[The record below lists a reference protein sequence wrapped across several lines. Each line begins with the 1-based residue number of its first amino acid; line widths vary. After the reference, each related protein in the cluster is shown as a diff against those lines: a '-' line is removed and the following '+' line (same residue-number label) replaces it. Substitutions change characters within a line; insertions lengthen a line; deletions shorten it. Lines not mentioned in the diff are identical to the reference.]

1 MKATL
6 AEFEVRYEDLM
17 KYPPSTERGAC
28 LLELLYEMEK
38 AFGIPCYEDGEWGK
52 VNPEVRDLHER
63 MWKSWLI

>member
-1 MKATL
+1 MKH
-6 AEFEVRYEDLM
+6 
-17 KYPPSTERGAC
+17 PPLTKRGAC
-28 LLELLYEMEK
+28 LLELMYEMEK